1 MISEITHKSHKKEK
15 QFKQLQKKLSALQV
29 MKENYENSASSILLD
44 KKLFLNYCQNI
55 ENLIQK
61 SLKISLCKKII
72 DSKEVV
78 DIVRGISSLSFSL
91 NYENNGDVA
100 DLKLSPESLAC
111 QSIVN
116 LFCIA
121 FNMLIVKMY
130 SRPEVDSF
138 KTEDT
143 KSLDNGDFN
152 KDFSFDSSDK
162 VNCFL
167 SYSRTKT
174 IFFNFFCF
182 FKRPIRF

>member
-1 MISEITHKSHKKEK
+1 MTHKSQKKEK
-15 QFKQLQKKLSALQV
+15 LIKQLQKKLSGLQV

-55 ENLIQK
+55 EGLIQK
-61 SLKISLCKKII
+61 SLKVSLHKTII

-78 DIVRGISSLSFSL
+78 GIIRNISSLSFSL
-91 NYENNGDVA
+91 NYESNEVV

-130 SRPEVDSF
+130 TRPVDSF
-138 KTEDT
+138 QTEIS
-143 KSLDNGDFN
+143 KSLDKTDFN
-152 KDFSFDSSDK
+152 KEFSFDDSSDDK
-162 VNCFL
+162 TNTLL
-167 SYSRTKT
+167 SSHYSPENSLILGLVTEL
-174 IFFNFFCF
+174 
-182 FKRPIRF
+182 